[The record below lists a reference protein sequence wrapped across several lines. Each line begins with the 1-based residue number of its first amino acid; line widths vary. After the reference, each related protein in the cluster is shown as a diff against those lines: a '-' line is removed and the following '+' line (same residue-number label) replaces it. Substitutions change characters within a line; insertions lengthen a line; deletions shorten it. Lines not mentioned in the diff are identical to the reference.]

1 MTGAGAMNRLL
12 AWLSGLLFG
21 VGLAWSGM
29 ADPHKVLGFLDVAGA
44 WDPSLLL
51 VMVGAVLTYAVG
63 SRLVTRRARPW
74 LDERFH
80 LPANRRI
87 DARLLAGAAVFGI
100 GWGLAGYCPG
110 PALAGVGLG
119 NGDLIWL
126 LPALLLGWWLAGRG
140 RRV

>member
-1 MTGAGAMNRLL
+1 MNRLL

-21 VGLAWSGM
+21 AGLAWSGM

-63 SRLVTRRARPW
+63 SRLVLRRARPW
-74 LDERFH
+74 LDECFH
-80 LPANRRI
+80 LPMNRRI

-119 NGDLIWL
+119 NGDLVWL
-126 LPALLLGWWLAGRG
+126 LPALLLGWWMAGRG
-140 RRV
+140 WRV

>member
-1 MTGAGAMNRLL
+1 MNRRLPV
-12 AWLSGLLFG
+12 APRLSPPQEPTP
-21 VGLAWSGM
+21 VGLG
-29 ADPHKVLGFLDVAGA
+29 VAGK
-44 WDPSLLL
+44 L
-51 VMVGAVLTYAVG
+51 VRVGLGQRQEQLTV
-63 SRLVTRRARPW
+63 RAPVR
-74 LDERFH
+74 
-80 LPANRRI
+80 

-119 NGDLIWL
+119 NGDLVWL

>member
-1 MTGAGAMNRLL
+1 MNRLL

-21 VGLAWSGM
+21 AGLAWSGI
-29 ADPHKVLGFLDVAGA
+29 ADPHKVLGFLDVAGT

-51 VMVGAVLTYAVG
+51 VMAGAMLTYAVG
-63 SRLVTRRARPW
+63 SRLVLRRTRPW
-74 LDERFH
+74 LGERFH
-80 LPANRRI
+80 LPMNRRI

-119 NGDLIWL
+119 NGDLVWL

>member
-1 MTGAGAMNRLL
+1 MNRLL

-21 VGLAWSGM
+21 AGLAWSGI
-29 ADPHKVLGFLDVAGA
+29 ADPHKVLGFLDVAGT

-63 SRLVTRRARPW
+63 SRLVLRRARPW

-80 LPANRRI
+80 LPMNRRI

-119 NGDLIWL
+119 NGDLVWL

>member
-1 MTGAGAMNRLL
+1 MNRLL

-21 VGLAWSGM
+21 AGLAWSGI
-29 ADPHKVLGFLDVAGA
+29 ADPHKVLGFLDVAGT

-63 SRLVTRRARPW
+63 SRLVLRRARPW

-80 LPANRRI
+80 LPMNRRI

-119 NGDLIWL
+119 NGDLVWL

-140 RRV
+140 RRA

>member
-1 MTGAGAMNRLL
+1 MNRLL

-21 VGLAWSGM
+21 AGLAWSGM
-29 ADPHKVLGFLDVAGA
+29 ADPHKVLGFLDVAGT

-63 SRLVTRRARPW
+63 SRLVLRRARPW

-80 LPANRRI
+80 LPMNRRI

-119 NGDLIWL
+119 NGDLVWL

-140 RRV
+140 RRA

>member
-1 MTGAGAMNRLL
+1 MNRLL
-12 AWLSGLLFG
+12 AWLAGLLFG
-21 VGLAWSGM
+21 AGLAWSGM
-29 ADPHKVLGFLDVAGA
+29 ANPHKVLGFLDVAGA

-51 VMVGAVLTYAVG
+51 VMAGAMLTYAVG
-63 SRLVTRRARPW
+63 SRLVLRRTRPW

-80 LPANRRI
+80 LPMNRRI

-119 NGDLIWL
+119 NGDLVWL

>member
-1 MTGAGAMNRLL
+1 MNRLL

-21 VGLAWSGM
+21 AGLAWSGM

-51 VMVGAVLTYAVG
+51 VMAGAMLTYAVG
-63 SRLVTRRARPW
+63 SRLVLRRTRPW
-74 LDERFH
+74 LDECFH
-80 LPANRRI
+80 LPMNRRI

-119 NGDLIWL
+119 NGDLVWL

-140 RRV
+140 RRA